1 MEELIE
7 WLDNLI
13 MIVKELE
20 GRESTSRHFI
30 TIWEN
35 DYKNLLLVKE
45 YLTDYEKLA
54 KDYRDVEL
62 KNKLLKIE
70 KMELEGR
77 YIKKRK
83 ARVVACLGG
92 IDSPAYA
99 DKIFAQSVFRQAEID
114 FKDHFNISRYDLL
127 PKKHADAALAYWMTW
142 EPSTNTKMKIMY
154 EDMRMKYR
162 ANRRKWGGRLWR

>member
-7 WLDNLI
+7 WLDNLT
-13 MIVKELE
+13 MIVKELK
-20 GRESTSRHFI
+20 GRESASRHFI
-30 TIWEN
+30 TILEN

-77 YIKKRK
+77 YI
-83 ARVVACLGG
+83 
-92 IDSPAYA
+92 
-99 DKIFAQSVFRQAEID
+99 
-114 FKDHFNISRYDLL
+114 
-127 PKKHADAALAYWMTW
+127 
-142 EPSTNTKMKIMY
+142 Y

-162 ANRRKWGGRLWR
+162 ANRRKWGARYV

>member
-7 WLDNLI
+7 WLLWNEKVNIEMMSSDEEKSDFELYLEDENRKILLI
-13 MIVKELE
+13 
-20 GRESTSRHFI
+20 
-30 TIWEN
+30 
-35 DYKNLLLVKE
+35 KE

-77 YIKKRK
+77 YI
-83 ARVVACLGG
+83 
-92 IDSPAYA
+92 
-99 DKIFAQSVFRQAEID
+99 
-114 FKDHFNISRYDLL
+114 
-127 PKKHADAALAYWMTW
+127 
-142 EPSTNTKMKIMY
+142 Y

-162 ANRRKWGGRLWR
+162 ANRRKWGARYV

>member
-7 WLDNLI
+7 WLLWHERVNKEMLSSDEENSDFELYLEDENRKISLI
-13 MIVKELE
+13 
-20 GRESTSRHFI
+20 
-30 TIWEN
+30 
-35 DYKNLLLVKE
+35 KE

-77 YIKKRK
+77 YI
-83 ARVVACLGG
+83 
-92 IDSPAYA
+92 
-99 DKIFAQSVFRQAEID
+99 
-114 FKDHFNISRYDLL
+114 
-127 PKKHADAALAYWMTW
+127 
-142 EPSTNTKMKIMY
+142 Y

-162 ANRRKWGGRLWR
+162 ANRRKWGARYV

>member
-7 WLDNLI
+7 WLDHLT
-13 MIVKELE
+13 MIVKELKE
-20 GRESTSRHFI
+20 RKSTSRHFI

-54 KDYRDVEL
+54 KDYRDVAL
-62 KNKLLKIE
+62 KNKLLKLE

-77 YIKKRK
+77 HI
-83 ARVVACLGG
+83 
-92 IDSPAYA
+92 
-99 DKIFAQSVFRQAEID
+99 
-114 FKDHFNISRYDLL
+114 
-127 PKKHADAALAYWMTW
+127 
-142 EPSTNTKMKIMY
+142 Y

-162 ANRRKWGGRLWR
+162 ANRRKWGVRLWR